1 MSLSEKISK
10 GVRDNIIKIIA
21 TLITGVIVSFSVWGY
36 DTFKA
41 GLELEANK
49 KSEAKFDS
57 LLTKRLNSPQYL
69 SKILPV
75 VMESKEVKTF
85 AKETTEKVI
94 QLTEKDSVQL
104 RGELRVK
111 MDLRQSQRVPDEIA
125 WTYNQI
131 KRLPYLIDSVVTHR
145 VRRSQNIVSH

>member
-1 MSLSEKISK
+1 MSFSSTISSTVK
-10 GVRDNIIKIIA
+10 DNLGKIIA
-21 TLITGVIVSFSVWGY
+21 TLITGLIVSFSAWGY

-57 LLTKRLNSPQYL
+57 LLTKRLNSEEYL

-75 VMESKEVKTF
+75 VMESKEVKAF

-94 QLTEKDSVQL
+94 QITAKDSIQL

-125 WTYNQI
+125 WTYIQM
-131 KRLPYLIDSVVTHR
+131 KRLPDLIDSVVTHR
-145 VRRSQNIVSH
+145 VRRSQNIISH